1 MAPKSLSKINYI
13 VLEPN
18 SVIRLTL
25 WKRWK
30 KKLFE
35 ESKTK
40 TEIIKTLPENVNI
53 ITSAYRIISENNKSD
68 IDKLD
73 IYEQPTMSDDFRE
86 PRWMFKML
94 NPENKT
100 VTETIKVSKNPFD
113 VLKQKKRNT
122 IHFDIVHD
130 SNTTIKILSIIFGS

>member
-1 MAPKSLSKINYI
+1 MALKSLSKINYI

-113 VLKQKKRNT
+113 FLKQKKRNT

>member
-1 MAPKSLSKINYI
+1 M
-13 VLEPN
+13 EEM
-18 SVIRLTL
+18 
-25 WKRWK
+25 K
-30 KKLFE
+30 KKMFE

-86 PRWMFKML
+86 PR
-94 NPENKT
+94 
-100 VTETIKVSKNPFD
+100 
-113 VLKQKKRNT
+113 
-122 IHFDIVHD
+122 
-130 SNTTIKILSIIFGS
+130 

>member
-1 MAPKSLSKINYI
+1 MFFEDKLYNLRIEQCNQTDFMEEI
-13 VLEPN
+13 
-18 SVIRLTL
+18 
-25 WKRWK
+25 K

-86 PRWMFKML
+86 PR
-94 NPENKT
+94 
-100 VTETIKVSKNPFD
+100 
-113 VLKQKKRNT
+113 
-122 IHFDIVHD
+122 
-130 SNTTIKILSIIFGS
+130 

>member
-1 MAPKSLSKINYI
+1 M
-13 VLEPN
+13 EEM
-18 SVIRLTL
+18 
-25 WKRWK
+25 K

-86 PRWMFKML
+86 PR
-94 NPENKT
+94 
-100 VTETIKVSKNPFD
+100 
-113 VLKQKKRNT
+113 
-122 IHFDIVHD
+122 
-130 SNTTIKILSIIFGS
+130 

>member
-1 MAPKSLSKINYI
+1 M
-13 VLEPN
+13 EEM
-18 SVIRLTL
+18 
-25 WKRWK
+25 K
-30 KKLFE
+30 KKIE

-86 PRWMFKML
+86 PR
-94 NPENKT
+94 
-100 VTETIKVSKNPFD
+100 
-113 VLKQKKRNT
+113 
-122 IHFDIVHD
+122 
-130 SNTTIKILSIIFGS
+130 

>member
-1 MAPKSLSKINYI
+1 M
-13 VLEPN
+13 EEME
-18 SVIRLTL
+18 
-25 WKRWK
+25 

-86 PRWMFKML
+86 PR
-94 NPENKT
+94 
-100 VTETIKVSKNPFD
+100 
-113 VLKQKKRNT
+113 
-122 IHFDIVHD
+122 
-130 SNTTIKILSIIFGS
+130 

>member
-1 MAPKSLSKINYI
+1 M
-13 VLEPN
+13 
-18 SVIRLTL
+18 
-25 WKRWK
+25 K
-30 KKLFE
+30 KKMFE

-86 PRWMFKML
+86 PR
-94 NPENKT
+94 
-100 VTETIKVSKNPFD
+100 
-113 VLKQKKRNT
+113 
-122 IHFDIVHD
+122 
-130 SNTTIKILSIIFGS
+130 

>member
-1 MAPKSLSKINYI
+1 M
-13 VLEPN
+13 
-18 SVIRLTL
+18 
-25 WKRWK
+25 K

-86 PRWMFKML
+86 PR
-94 NPENKT
+94 
-100 VTETIKVSKNPFD
+100 
-113 VLKQKKRNT
+113 
-122 IHFDIVHD
+122 
-130 SNTTIKILSIIFGS
+130 

>member
-1 MAPKSLSKINYI
+1 M
-13 VLEPN
+13 E
-18 SVIRLTL
+18 
-25 WKRWK
+25 

-86 PRWMFKML
+86 PR
-94 NPENKT
+94 
-100 VTETIKVSKNPFD
+100 
-113 VLKQKKRNT
+113 
-122 IHFDIVHD
+122 
-130 SNTTIKILSIIFGS
+130 